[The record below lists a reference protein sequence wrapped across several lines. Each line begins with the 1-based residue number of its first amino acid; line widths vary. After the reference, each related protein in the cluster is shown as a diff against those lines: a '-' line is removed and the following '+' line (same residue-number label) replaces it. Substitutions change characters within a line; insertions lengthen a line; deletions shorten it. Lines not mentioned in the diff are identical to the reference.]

1 MISKSLSKAITIN
14 NGKELKNGTVN
25 FSIFHHERRKIIE
38 ILKIAHNYEEQG
50 KKVLL
55 FALKVDN
62 RYGEGIIASRIGL
75 SRQAIVVKENT
86 NILEEVINTRI
97 KIKINCVLVDEAQF
111 LTRDHVYQLTEV
123 VDKLEIPLLLM
134 AKNTFNNKLS
144 KARGFTNLCNK
155 IEEVKNVCWY
165 CDRKSTMN
173 LRLDESGNP
182 VTEGEIIQIGGNESY
197 LPVCRKCYKTRT
209 EKFRYDSCK
218 AYVKIGFF

>member
-1 MISKSLSKAITIN
+1 MAQLIFRYSTMNAGKS
-14 NGKELKNGTVN
+14 
-25 FSIFHHERRKIIE
+25 IE

-55 FALKVDN
+55 FAPKVDN

-86 NILEEVINTRI
+86 NILEEVIKHTDKNQ
-97 KIKINCVLVDEAQF
+97 KINCVLVDEAQF

-123 VDKLEIPLLLM
+123 ADKLEIPVVAYGL
-134 AKNTFNNKLS
+134 KNTFNNKLFEGS
-144 KARGFTNLCNK
+144 EALLIYANK

-209 EKFRYDSCK
+209 EK
-218 AYVKIGFF
+218 I